1 MRRRRSL
8 EKKEEEEEE
17 EEGLREV
24 YRPAIGEIRR
34 KERKVGTNGE
44 QTAMVSFHLSKL
56 KKNYN

>member
-1 MRRRRSL
+1 M

-24 YRPAIGEIRR
+24 YRPAIGEMRR